1 MIRKKR
7 NFMISLV
14 MRHSTAR
21 DSQAAATVP
30 VLAVQEAQDLAV
42 LAEQEA
48 LVSPDFH
55 RDQMAA
61 IRNTISMATWMIF

>member
-1 MIRKKR
+1 
-7 NFMISLV
+7 MISLV
-14 MRHSTAR
+14 MRHSTEQ
-21 DSQAAATVP
+21 DSREAATVP
-30 VLAVQEAQDLAV
+30 VLAVPAAQD

>member
-14 MRHSTAR
+14 MRHSTEQ
-21 DSQAAATVP
+21 DSREAATVP
-30 VLAVQEAQDLAV
+30 VLAVPAAQDLAV

-61 IRNTISMATWMIF
+61 IRNTILMATWMIF

>member
-1 MIRKKR
+1 MDLRKPRKW
-7 NFMISLV
+7 LAK
-14 MRHSTAR
+14 HGAST
-21 DSQAAATVP
+21 VL
-30 VLAVQEAQDLAV
+30 VLAVPAAQDLAV